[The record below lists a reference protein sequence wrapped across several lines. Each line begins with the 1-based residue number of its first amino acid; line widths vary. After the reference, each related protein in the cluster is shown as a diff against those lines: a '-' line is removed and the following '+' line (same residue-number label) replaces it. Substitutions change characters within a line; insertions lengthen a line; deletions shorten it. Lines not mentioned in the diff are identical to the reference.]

1 MTLAASFRVMGGGTF
16 GAVVTTALMV
26 SIADT
31 YPGVMARHGAMT
43 NALISPALRTLR
55 EKRIDIAVS
64 FDFGLL

>member
-1 MTLAASFRVMGGGTF
+1 MGGGTL

-26 SIADT
+26 SAADT
-31 YPGVMARHGAMT
+31 NPGLMARQGAIT

-55 EKRIDIAVS
+55 EKLIDIAVS